1 MIIGLVLEV
10 PSDNSASIRRTH
22 PQFGLHCWPQALP
35 PPVVVS
41 LAGEGGETTA
51 APFNKL
57 LDFNMLATGAE
68 YGWSS
73 RNLMIPWMLSTA
85 YYELVCSL

>member
-22 PQFGLHCWPQALP
+22 PQLGLHCWPQALP
-35 PPVVVS
+35 TPVVVS
-41 LAGEGGETTA
+41 LAVAA

-57 LDFNMLATGAE
+57 LDFKMLATGAE

-73 RNLMIPWMLSTA
+73 RNLMIPWIYSAL
-85 YYELVCSL
+85 L